1 MYGVI
6 IPGDSAGSN
15 QVGASVMWTPH
26 VSCPSGAAP
35 ERPGASRTAQETRV
49 TRTARYRVR
58 STGTGRFTMVT
69 SRSAAIIGDPAGLS
83 IASPDPLAF
92 SGILLDLFH
101 TRTGRRPASPR

>member
-69 SRSAAIIGDPAGLS
+69 SRSEAIIGDPAGVS
-83 IASPDPLAF
+83 IAARATLAF
-92 SGILLDLFH
+92 LAFLSYLSQTG
-101 TRTGRRPASPR
+101 TGGRRASRR